1 MHKKV
6 YAMYYHVRI
15 DYFDRN
21 LKVNQTLFEYD
32 YPNIEKVITDVTSPY
47 IAGNV
52 VLFEGTRINNI
63 DIRQVKIYKTDQD
76 IRSMNEYA
84 NASVGPRIAY
94 VYSRPAIL
102 DAHKYSKDITREVLE
117 KTQNYNFEMKVGKV
131 QVEEANEKQP
141 LLFIS
146 HASANEDIATN
157 FVRMLRTLGFN
168 NRNMFCSSVPGY
180 DIREGEDIYDTLAS
194 KFNEFNIFV
203 ILLLSKEYYESPA
216 CLNEMGATWVLK
228 ANYSTIVCPG
238 FTIPEIRGAIYPTK
252 MAVVLED
259 KKRVNGKLNQLKDR
273 LIDFF
278 NLPEVEDDTIWENDR
293 NTFINSI

>member
-1 MHKKV
+1 MF
-6 YAMYYHVRI
+6 HVRI

-52 VLFEGTRINNI
+52 VLFSGARINNI
-63 DIRQVKIYKTDQD
+63 DIRQVKIYETDRD
-76 IRSMNEYA
+76 IQTMKKCADA
-84 NASVGPRIAY
+84 NVGPMIVYA
-94 VYSRPAIL
+94 YSRPEIL
-102 DAHKYSKDITREVLE
+102 DSLQYSKDITREVLE
-117 KTQNYNFEMKVGKV
+117 KTQNYNYEMKVGKTKFD
-131 QVEEANEKQP
+131 EPKEKQP

-157 FVRMLRTLGFN
+157 LVQMLRTLGFN

-203 ILLLSKEYYESPA
+203 ILLLSKEYYESAA

-238 FTIPEIRGAIYPTK
+238 FTIPEIRGAVNPAK

-293 NTFINSI
+293 NTFIDSV

>member
-1 MHKKV
+1 MF
-6 YAMYYHVRI
+6 HVRI

-52 VLFEGTRINNI
+52 VLFSGARINNI
-63 DIRQVKIYKTDQD
+63 DIRQVKIYETDRD
-76 IRSMNEYA
+76 IQTMKKYA
-84 NASVGPRIAY
+84 DANVGPMIVYAY
-94 VYSRPAIL
+94 SLPEIL
-102 DAHKYSKDITREVLE
+102 DSLQYSKDITREVLE
-117 KTQNYNFEMKVGKV
+117 KTQNYNYEMKVGKAKFD
-131 QVEEANEKQP
+131 EPKEKQP

-157 FVRMLRTLGFN
+157 LVQMLRTLGFN

-203 ILLLSKEYYESPA
+203 ILLLSKEYYESAA

-238 FTIPEIRGAIYPTK
+238 FTIPEIRGAVNPAK

-293 NTFINSI
+293 NTFIDSV